1 MSTLAGTTI
10 RSPHEV
16 AGEGCPAPCLDGV
29 PGSEDG
35 PLREATFYYPYG
47 VAIGPNNTL
56 LVADGDRIR
65 RLTDSNMTLST
76 IQEVTSQDRVYT
88 IAGQLIEGERDG
100 VGPEASFNKPR
111 VRCLAAAACAVQH
124 SPQWWYCVWPG
135 PLHVSR
141 RTCVCSRLR
150 RVSNSATVHGGTHG
164 CADYLCAPHG

>member
-111 VRCLAAAACAVQH
+111 VRGLAAACRSCDCCAALISVAVL
-124 SPQWWYCVWPG
+124 CVARA
-135 PLHVSR
+135 SS
-141 RTCVCSRLR
+141 CQQKDVCM
-150 RVSNSATVHGGTHG
+150 
-164 CADYLCAPHG
+164 